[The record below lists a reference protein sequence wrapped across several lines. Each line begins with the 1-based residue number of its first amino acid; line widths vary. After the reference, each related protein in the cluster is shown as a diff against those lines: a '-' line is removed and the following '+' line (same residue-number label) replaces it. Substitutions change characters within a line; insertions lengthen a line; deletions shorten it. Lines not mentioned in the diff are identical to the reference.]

1 MLLHIRPTKQGSPQE
16 QVQPDG
22 RTEIE
27 KRTGLVT
34 NRITKGVKKESSS
47 LITKRD
53 FKKIDLDL
61 SSSLITNLVPEDIP
75 TQRRSRFSA
84 VDDAHPD
91 SEMSEL
97 GQDCYRGSETR
108 KYESTC

>member
-1 MLLHIRPTKQGSPQE
+1 MPLLRRIRPTKQGSPQE

-22 RTEIE
+22 RTEI
-27 KRTGLVT
+27 KNRSSLVT

-53 FKKIDLDL
+53 FKKIDLDFI

-75 TQRRSRFSA
+75 TQWRSRFSA

-91 SEMSEL
+91 SEVSKL
-97 GQDCYRGSETR
+97 GQD
-108 KYESTC
+108 

>member
-1 MLLHIRPTKQGSPQE
+1 MQGSPQE
-16 QVQPDG
+16 QVRPGG
-22 RTEIE
+22 RTEI
-27 KRTGLVT
+27 KNRPSLVT

-53 FKKIDLDL
+53 FKKIDLDFI

-75 TQRRSRFSA
+75 TQWRSRFSA

-91 SEMSEL
+91 SEVSIFF
-97 GQDCYRGSETR
+97 Y
-108 KYESTC
+108 